1 MSNLFIYNIP
11 TMKEIKNQVFE
22 EERSL
27 YNLSDTA
34 IDSCKFSGK
43 TDGESPLKEAH
54 DIKVVNSHF
63 DLRYSFWHVTNCT
76 VENTSFSNTARAPFW
91 YSKNIKLNN
100 VKSDAV
106 KVFRECQNVL
116 IENSTFNSEEPFWK
130 CVNINVNK
138 SKLAGFYAF
147 FGSKAVTVSDVEF
160 TGKYSFQYIKNLF
173 IIDSKLD
180 TKDAFWHCKDVVVA
194 NSTIKG
200 EYIGWYSKN
209 MTFINCTI
217 ESHQP
222 FCYSKNLKFIDCK
235 MPNCDLAFENSTV
248 KGNII
253 GEIDSIKNPIKC
265 DLVVDNVKEVIKDS
279 PLHKIKL
286 NLKKQ

>member
-1 MSNLFIYNIP
+1 
-11 TMKEIKNQVFE
+11 MKEIKNKTFE

-27 YNLSDTA
+27 YNLTDGKV
-34 IDSCKFSGK
+34 IDCVFSGPV
-43 TDGESPLKEAH
+43 DGESPLKEARN
-54 DIKVVNSHF
+54 IEVSKCHF
-63 DLRYSFWHVTNCT
+63 DLRYSFWHVSNAV
-76 VENTSFSNTARAPFW
+76 VEGTSFSKTARAPFW
-91 YSKNIKLNN
+91 YSRNVKLNN
-100 VKSDAV
+100 VKSEAV
-106 KVFRECQNVL
+106 KVFRECENVL
-116 IENSTFNSEEPFWK
+116 IENSTFISEEPFWN
-130 CVNINVNK
+130 CININVNK
-138 SKLAGFYAF
+138 SKLSGFYAF
-147 FGSKAVTVSDVEF
+147 FGSKAVTVNDVEF

-173 IIDSKLD
+173 INNSKLD
-180 TKDAFWHCKDVVVA
+180 TKDAFWHCKDVVVV
-194 NSTIKG
+194 NSVIKG

-253 GEIDSIKNPIKC
+253 GEIGSIKNPIKC
-265 DLVVDNVKEVIKDS
+265 DLIVENVKEVIEDS

-286 NLKKQ
+286 NLRKP

>member
-1 MSNLFIYNIP
+1 
-11 TMKEIKNQVFE
+11 MKEIKNQVFE

-27 YNLSDTA
+27 YNLSDAT

-54 DIKVVNSHF
+54 DIKVVNSYF
-63 DLRYSFWHVTNCT
+63 DLRYSFWHVTNGT

-100 VKSDAV
+100 VKSGAV

-180 TKDAFWHCKDVVVA
+180 TKDTFWHCKDVVVA

-279 PLHKIKL
+279 PLHKIKI

>member
-1 MSNLFIYNIP
+1 
-11 TMKEIKNQVFE
+11 MKEIRKQAFE

-27 YNLSDTA
+27 YNISDVLV
-34 IDSCKFSGK
+34 SECKFSGK
-43 TDGESPLKEAH
+43 ADGESPLKEAH
-54 DIKVVNSHF
+54 DIKVEKSHF
-63 DLRYSFWHVTNCT
+63 DLRYSFWHVTNGV
-76 VENTSFSNTARAPFW
+76 VENTSFSNAARAPFW
-91 YSKNIKLNN
+91 YCKNIKVNN
-100 VKSDAV
+100 VNSESV
-106 KVFRECQNVL
+106 KVFRECENVL
-116 IENSTFNSEEPFWK
+116 IENSTYTSEEPFWK
-130 CVNINVNK
+130 CSNINVNS
-138 SKLAGFYAF
+138 SKLSGFYAF
-147 FGSKAVTVSDVEF
+147 FGSKDVTVSNVEF

-173 IIDSKLD
+173 ITNSKLD
-180 TKDAFWHCKDVVVA
+180 TKDAFWHCKDVVVS
-194 NSTIKG
+194 NSVIKG

-253 GEIDSIKNPIKC
+253 GSIDSIKNPIKC
-265 DLVVDNVKEVIKDS
+265 DLIVDEVKEVIKDS

-286 NLKKQ
+286 NLRKP

>member
-1 MSNLFIYNIP
+1 
-11 TMKEIKNQVFE
+11 MKEIKNQTFE

-27 YNLSDTA
+27 YNLSDA
-34 IDSCKFSGK
+34 LVGGCNFSGK
-43 TDGESPLKEAH
+43 ADGESPLKESNY
-54 DIKVVNSHF
+54 IKVINSRF
-63 DLRYSFWHVTNCT
+63 DLRYSFWHVTNGV
-76 VENTSFSNTARAPFW
+76 VEDTSFSSTARAPFW
-91 YSKNIKLNN
+91 YSKNLKLNN

-106 KVFRECQNVL
+106 KVFRECENVI
-116 IENSTFNSEEPFWK
+116 IENSSFISEEPFWK
-130 CVNINVNK
+130 CSNLNVNN

-147 FGSKAVTVSDVEF
+147 FGSKAVTVNNIEF

-173 IIDSKLD
+173 INNSKLD
-180 TKDAFWHCKDVVVA
+180 TKDAFWHCKDVVVS
-194 NSTIKG
+194 NSVIKG

-253 GEIDSIKNPIKC
+253 GEIESIKNPIEC
-265 DLVVDNVKEVIKDS
+265 NLIVDNVKDVIEDS
-279 PLHKIKL
+279 PLHKVY
-286 NLKKQ
+286 LKIRKP

>member
-1 MSNLFIYNIP
+1 
-11 TMKEIKNQVFE
+11 MKEIKNQVFE

-27 YNLSDTA
+27 YNLSDAA

-54 DIKVVNSHF
+54 DIKVLNSHF
-63 DLRYSFWHVTNCT
+63 DLRYSFWHVTNGT

-91 YSKNIKLNN
+91 YSKNIKLNK

-147 FGSKAVTVSDVEF
+147 FGSKAVSVSGVEF

>member
-1 MSNLFIYNIP
+1 
-11 TMKEIKNQVFE
+11 MKEIKNQTFDQ
-22 EERSL
+22 ERSL
-27 YNLSDTA
+27 YNLTDTLVSD
-34 IDSCKFSGK
+34 CKFSGVA
-43 TDGESPLKEAH
+43 DGESPFKEARY
-54 DIKVVNSHF
+54 IKVDKCHF
-63 DLRYSFWHVTNCT
+63 DLRYAFWHVLNGEITS
-76 VENTSFSNTARAPFW
+76 TSFSNTARAPFW
-91 YSKNIKLNN
+91 YSQNIKVNN
-100 VKSDAV
+100 VKSESV
-106 KVFRECQNVL
+106 KVFRECKNVL
-116 IENSTFNSEEPFWK
+116 IENSTYISEEPFWN
-130 CVNINVNK
+130 CININVNH

-147 FGSKAVTVSDVEF
+147 FGSKAVTVNDVEF

-173 IIDSKLD
+173 ISNSKLD
-180 TKDAFWHCKDVVVA
+180 TKDAFWHCKNVVIA
-194 NSTIKG
+194 NSVIKG

-253 GEIDSIKNPIKC
+253 GEIDSIKNPIKAE
-265 DLVVDNVKEVIKDS
+265 LVVDNVKEVIKDS

-286 NLKKQ
+286 ILKKP